1 MAASGEIAGVAGAGK
16 IARVAATGKTSA
28 RVASASASAS
38 ASATATAAMPECHG
52 SSRHG
57 GRPERRRSRDC
68 KNRPTH

>member
-28 RVASASASAS
+28 RVAT
-38 ASATATAAMPECHG
+38 ASATATTAMPECHG

-68 KNRPTH
+68 KNLPTH